1 VYGDTCDDVYNKA
14 LPYDDIYL
22 TTPTTTEKLTL
33 SEFKDILNSHNNP
46 TTVQKQTRG
55 THKLFK
61 RGNAY
66 GSPGYTGAA
75 AMPSTK
81 YEFNWERSFSGYG
94 FPVKGPTNI
103 HCNLPLGC
111 EQTITDTITTS
122 TTLSLSADIHINAG
136 ALFCGILDAANI
148 NIGHT
153 TSREISK
160 SISLKWNMRN
170 GDSGSIGIYPW
181 TKFVFGTTTKISQE
195 TIMIEGKFYT
205 YTIGREKYTATIS
218 IPEKNE
224 VQEKYGIQTFFFN

>member
-1 VYGDTCDDVYNKA
+1 
-14 LPYDDIYL
+14 
-22 TTPTTTEKLTL
+22 
-33 SEFKDILNSHNNP
+33 
-46 TTVQKQTRG
+46 
-55 THKLFK
+55 
-61 RGNAY
+61 
-66 GSPGYTGAA
+66 
-75 AMPSTK
+75 MPSTK

-160 SISLKWNMRN
+160 SISLKWRFWKYWNISMDQIRIWYDHKNFSRN
-170 GDSGSIGIYPW
+170 NND
-181 TKFVFGTTTKISQE
+181 
-195 TIMIEGKFYT
+195 
-205 YTIGREKYTATIS
+205 RR
-218 IPEKNE
+218 
-224 VQEKYGIQTFFFN
+224 